1 MNVQVI
7 DRLFGAFPD
16 HRPLE
21 RHLDVKKGLR
31 VPEVSFAQPFLL
43 REVILCST
51 VVFILRLVIVVSMI
65 MTRLPEL
72 VFIGDVFW
80 VPEPFV
86 VN

>member
-1 MNVQVI
+1 VNVQVI
-7 DRLFGAFPD
+7 DRLFGAFPEN
-16 HRPLE
+16 RPLK
-21 RHLDVKKGLR
+21 RHLDVKKRLR
-31 VPEVSFAQPFLL
+31 VPEVSFAQPLLL
-43 REVILCST
+43 REIILGST
-51 VVFILRLVIVVSMI
+51 VVFILRLVIVVSRI